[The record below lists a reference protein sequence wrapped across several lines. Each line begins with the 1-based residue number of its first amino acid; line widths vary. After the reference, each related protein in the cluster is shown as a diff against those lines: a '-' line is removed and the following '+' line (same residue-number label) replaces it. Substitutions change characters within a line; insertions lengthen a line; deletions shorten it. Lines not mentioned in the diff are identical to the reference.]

1 MNILTFPN
9 LLTVLRLALVP
20 LVAYLLA
27 AHNFEAAFICFI
39 IAGLTDFIDGQLA
52 RHLNQKSP
60 FGAWLDPAADK
71 ALIVIIFTLLAA
83 LGAVPLWLLLL
94 VALRDIA
101 IVAAIA
107 DLYIAGKPP
116 AFEPLRISKLNTLVQ
131 ILYLALVLL
140 NLAYPADLGTLV
152 QIAGLITGTLT
163 ALSFLAYFRLWLSY
177 RRDKAEQGQGNM
189 SL

>member
-9 LLTVLRLALVP
+9 LLTVVRLALVP
-20 LVAYLLA
+20 LVAYLLMA
-27 AHNFEAAFICFI
+27 RNFEAAFICFI
-39 IAGLTDFIDGQLA
+39 VAGVTDLIDGQLA

-60 FGAWLDPAADK
+60 FGAWLDPAVDK

-94 VALRDIA
+94 VALRDLA

-107 DLYIAGKPP
+107 DLYLAGKPP
-116 AFEPLRISKLNTLVQ
+116 SFKPLFVSKLNTLVQ

-140 NLAYPADLGTLV
+140 NLAYQVDLTRLV
-152 QIAGLITGTLT
+152 QIAGLFTAALTG
-163 ALSFLAYFRLWLSY
+163 LSFLAYFKLWLAY
-177 RRDKAEQGQGNM
+177 RR
-189 SL
+189 S

>member
-1 MNILTFPN
+1 MKILTFPN

-20 LVAYLLA
+20 LIAYLLMA
-27 AHNFEAAFICFI
+27 RNFEAAFICFV
-39 IAGLTDFIDGQLA
+39 IAGVTDLVDGQLA
-52 RHLNQKSP
+52 RRFDQKSL
-60 FGAWLDPAADK
+60 FGAWLDPTADK

-94 VALRDIA
+94 VAFRDLA

-116 AFEPLRISKLNTLVQ
+116 VFEPLRISKLNTLVQ

-140 NLAYPADLGTLV
+140 NLAYPADLDLLV
-152 QIAGLITGTLT
+152 QATGYLT
-163 ALSFLAYFRLWLSY
+163 GALTGLSFLAYFRLWLSY
-177 RRDKAEQGQGNM
+177 RRDKAGAA
-189 SL
+189 